1 MNFFFKKKPDK
12 PAMAELLENG
22 RELANQ
28 EMMKPKYR
36 DYQGAEPMIEVA
48 VRVYP
53 ANEVPFEA
61 KMKAGISKSILLLP
75 GVRVQVKYDEKK
87 TSVVL
92 DDDHQAILARNPQLI
107 KK

>member
-1 MNFFFKKKPDK
+1 
-12 PAMAELLENG
+12 
-22 RELANQ
+22 
-28 EMMKPKYR
+28 
-36 DYQGAEPMIEVA
+36 
-48 VRVYP
+48 
-53 ANEVPFEA
+53 
-61 KMKAGISKSILLLP
+61 MKAGISKSILLLP